1 MSSTRQTVIL
11 LPSLMGLGNRPERTP
26 AHHVLL
32 ETGIGPWG
40 ARMDDSRTKPVIGR
54 SW

>member
-26 AHHVLL
+26 AHQVLF
-32 ETGIGPWG
+32 ETGIGPFG
-40 ARMDDSRTKPVIGR
+40 ARMDDNRTKPAEG
-54 SW
+54 SA